1 MITKK
6 IIIYSDHVKIILFN
20 FGCAGS
26 SLLCQLFSCCS
37 KWGLLFVVVC
47 RLFLAVVSLVT
58 EHGCRARGLQQLLCV
73 DSTVVISGL

>member
-47 RLFLAVVSLVT
+47 RLFLQWFLLLQSTAVGHEGFSSCCVWT
-58 EHGCRARGLQQLLCV
+58 QQL
-73 DSTVVISGL
+73 

>member
-6 IIIYSDHVKIILFN
+6 SLSTLIMEKLFYLFN

-37 KWGLLFVVVC
+37 KWGLLFVVV
-47 RLFLAVVSLVT
+47 RGLFIAVASLSY
-58 EHGCRARGLQQLLCV
+58 RARL
-73 DSTVVISGL
+73 